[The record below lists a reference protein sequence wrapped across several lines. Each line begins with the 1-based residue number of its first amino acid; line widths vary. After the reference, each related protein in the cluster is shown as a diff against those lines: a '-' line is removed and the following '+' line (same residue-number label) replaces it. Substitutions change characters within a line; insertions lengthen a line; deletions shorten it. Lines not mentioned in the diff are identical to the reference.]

1 MPDSVGLYPDNP
13 VTQMGYQIGKVDA
26 IEPAGDHVVV
36 SFTLETDRAFPAD
49 VKAITRSKSLLADR
63 SLELVGNY
71 SDGPTLHEGEC
82 IALERSYTPQSISQ
96 IAGSAAD
103 FIDAMTPA
111 NGPDDFE
118 RAIRGFD
125 ESLRGTGDTA
135 QQMMNHA
142 SQAALSPDQTIA
154 DIGSSIQNM
163 GPLTEEALQRW
174 GTLRSIFDQMPAVLE
189 AGVDLWPGPEKVAI
203 GTGWLVATLYD
214 IQRNYGADIWP
225 FAQGP
230 VVDVIHL
237 AATRSDDFAS
247 LLGTI
252 PAIAGLIQQQ
262 NAESGAFMIDY
273 QPPNVLV
280 DVLGS
285 QGGS

>member
-1 MPDSVGLYPDNP
+1 MKINRTRIIAVAAVVGVAVTGAAGYAVATGAGPAGGSSYCAEMPDSVGLYAGNP
-13 VTQMGYQIGKVDA
+13 VTQMGYEIGTVDD
-26 IEPAGDHVVV
+26 IEPAGDHVLV

-71 SDGPTLHEGEC
+71 ADGPALVEGEC
-82 IALERSYTPQSISQ
+82 IALDHAYTPQSISQ

-111 NGPDDFE
+111 NGPEDFE

-142 SQAALSPDQTIA
+142 SQAALSPDETIA

-163 GPLTEEALQRW
+163 APLTEESLQRW
-174 GTLRSIFDQMPAVLE
+174 GTLRSIFDQLPETLAAAATCGPDPRRLRSAS
-189 AGVDLWPGPEKVAI
+189 AGLWPRC
-203 GTGWLVATLYD
+203 TTSSATTAPTS
-214 IQRNYGADIWP
+214 G
-225 FAQGP
+225 
-230 VVDVIHL
+230 
-237 AATRSDDFAS
+237 RSRKDLS
-247 LLGTI
+247 WT
-252 PAIAGLIQQQ
+252 
-262 NAESGAFMIDY
+262 
-273 QPPNVLV
+273 
-280 DVLGS
+280 
-285 QGGS
+285 